1 MLQGRFGTL
10 ANPDPLQY
18 HTAEMPE
25 STFTKPKPAPNVAVG
40 NQFGAFGGVFT
51 PSILTIL
58 GAIMFMRTGLVV
70 GQAGIVSAILIL
82 FAAKAITVLTSLSI
96 SAISTNT
103 KVGGGGAYFLISR
116 SMGPAYGGAIGLA
129 LFLAQA
135 FSVPFYILALVE
147 AVVLVFPGAE
157 SLFMEIG
164 IGVAT
169 VLFVINQIGASWA
182 IKAQYGI
189 LAVLGLSIV
198 TFMFGS
204 ALNFEPATLQANWE
218 PAYPEESGFWLMF
231 ALFFPAVTGIMAGV
245 NMSGDLKDPGHAIP
259 RGTLAAVFVGGAVY
273 LLQIVVTGGAISREE
288 LVAGPYQSLLDNA
301 LFGMGWLVVAGV
313 LAATLSS
320 ALGSFL
326 GAPRILQALARDSIF
341 PGLAFFGRGSGAG
354 DEPRRGLWLTFAM
367 TLVVLGVAG
376 DGSGGGALNAVAA
389 LLTMFFLYTYG
400 MMNMAAFVE
409 QFSRNPS
416 FRPSFRFFHWSTAL
430 AGAVGCFGAAI
441 LINPL
446 AAAGALVII
455 LLVFI
460 YVQRR
465 VLETTFGDSMR
476 GFYYARVRSNLTK
489 LAGEPIH
496 PKSWRPTTLVLSGRP
511 EHRATLATFA
521 EWFGSERGLV
531 TLAQVVIG
539 EVEDGIDEGDD
550 ARAALDSYI
559 SQRGMVAFSE
569 VIVAPQFDDALTT
582 LVQAQSIGP
591 LKPNLVMLGW
601 PGSAERAQAFGR
613 HMRLIRGL
621 GKSAIICIDR
631 GLPSP
636 KTRDLT
642 IDIWWRSGANGS
654 LMVILAYLLKLNW
667 QWREAKFRIFRLLR
681 PDEDDSEAELEL
693 KALIEAGRVDAET
706 KVLHGRELRHAV
718 FEHSRNADVVFMGY
732 VAPEEENA
740 VAQWEALDYVTAG
753 LPTTILVMSSGEA
766 DLFS

>member
-1 MLQGRFGTL
+1 MLES
-10 ANPDPLQY
+10 N
-18 HTAEMPE
+18 AEE
-25 STFTKPKPAPNVAVG
+25 AKSATNGATG

-70 GQAGIVSAILIL
+70 GQAGVFSAIMILL
-82 FAAKAITVLTSLSI
+82 FAKGITLLTSLSI

-164 IGVAT
+164 IGVAI
-169 VLFVINQIGASWA
+169 VLFAVNQIGASWA

-189 LAVLGLSIV
+189 LAILALSIV
-198 TFMFGS
+198 TFLIGS
-204 ALNFEPATLQANWE
+204 LLSFEPATLQANWE
-218 PAYPEESGFWLMF
+218 PAYPEGSGFWMMF

-259 RGTLAAVFVGGAVY
+259 RGTLAAVFVGAAVY
-273 LLQIVVTGGAISREE
+273 LLQIVITGGAIPRAE
-288 LVAGPYQSLLDNA
+288 LAAGPYQSLLDNA

-341 PGLAFFGRGSGAG
+341 PGLAFFGRGSGTG
-354 DEPRRGLWLTFAM
+354 DEPRRGLWLTLVM
-367 TLVVLGVAG
+367 TLGVLGVAG

-430 AGAVGCFGAAI
+430 AGAIGCFGAAI

-446 AAAGALVII
+446 AAAGALAII
-455 LLVFI
+455 LLVFL

-489 LAGEPIH
+489 LARERVH
-496 PKSWRPTTLVLSGRP
+496 PKSWRPTTLVLSGYP

-521 EWFGSERGLV
+521 EWFGGERGLV
-531 TLAQVVIG
+531 TLVQVVIG
-539 EVEDGIDEGDD
+539 DVEDGIDEGDE
-550 ARAALDSYI
+550 ARAALDDYI

-582 LVQAQSIGP
+582 LLQAQSIGP
-591 LKPNLVMLGW
+591 LKPNLVMVGW
-601 PGSAERAQAFGR
+601 PASAERAEAGAR
-613 HMRLIRGL
+613 YMRLVRGL

-636 KTRDLT
+636 KRRDLT

-654 LMVILAYLLKLNW
+654 LMVILAYLLKLNA
-667 QWREAKFRIFRLLR
+667 QWSQAKFRIFRLIG
-681 PDEDDSEAELEL
+681 PDEDEAVAELEL
-693 KALIEAGRVDAET
+693 TALIEAGRVSAET
-706 KVLHGRELRHAV
+706 KVLRGRELRHAV
-718 FEHSRNADVVFMGY
+718 FEHSRDSDVVFMGY
-732 VAPEEENA
+732 VAPDAENA
-740 VAQWEALDYVTAG
+740 VGVWESLDYVTAG